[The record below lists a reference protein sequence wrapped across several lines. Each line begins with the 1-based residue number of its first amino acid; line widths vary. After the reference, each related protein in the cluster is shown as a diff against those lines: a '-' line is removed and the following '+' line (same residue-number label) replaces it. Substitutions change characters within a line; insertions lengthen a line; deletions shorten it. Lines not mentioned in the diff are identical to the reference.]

1 MGKSTNRTLNELL
14 VKLFNN
20 VMDTEERAVITKEF
34 EDITN
39 NDMHIIEAIGIEEPR
54 RMSDIAKRLD
64 VTMGTLTTN
73 MNSLEDKGYIVRERS
88 KTDKRVVLVVLTP
101 KGKKA
106 FYHHRDFHKN
116 MIKAIVK
123 DLDEDE
129 MKVMIKCLLNLNEF
143 FGKYEKEYFYIFY
156 YQIKKPVRPCTKR
169 LENCLVHGFC
179 CAADRKRLHITVQ
192 LRTVTVAL
200 IIRQK
205 ILETIGILW

>member
-143 FGKYEKEYFYIFY
+143 FGKYEKE
-156 YQIKKPVRPCTKR
+156 
-169 LENCLVHGFC
+169 
-179 CAADRKRLHITVQ
+179 
-192 LRTVTVAL
+192 
-200 IIRQK
+200 
-205 ILETIGILW
+205 

>member
-123 DLDEDE
+123 ELDEDE

-143 FGKYEKEYFYIFY
+143 FGKYEKE
-156 YQIKKPVRPCTKR
+156 
-169 LENCLVHGFC
+169 
-179 CAADRKRLHITVQ
+179 
-192 LRTVTVAL
+192 
-200 IIRQK
+200 
-205 ILETIGILW
+205 

>member
-1 MGKSTNRTLNELL
+1 MEKTTRRVLNETL

-20 VMDTEERAVITKEF
+20 VMSIEEKAVITEEYK
-34 EDITN
+34 DITN

-88 KTDKRVVLVVLTP
+88 KADKRVVLVVLTP

-106 FYHHRDFHKN
+106 FYHHRGFHRD

-123 DLDEDE
+123 GLDEDE

-143 FGKYEKEYFYIFY
+143 FEQYAPGQF
-156 YQIKKPVRPCTKR
+156 
-169 LENCLVHGFC
+169 
-179 CAADRKRLHITVQ
+179 
-192 LRTVTVAL
+192 
-200 IIRQK
+200 
-205 ILETIGILW
+205 